1 MDANGNLEFNGNIAN
16 LFSGNA
22 LDDYLP
28 WEHHSPAG
36 PFVNNSN
43 STSDLAAPCYSF
55 QDFPLLQ
62 QITLAILA
70 SLLTSLVAEQPDG
83 ASQLSSTHVEM
94 TVYTE
99 VRNQKITCGPE
110 FYKQIWSPVHN
121 DAMHVDFVF
130 QVPKACF
137 VVEFRVQGLSIQEND
152 RFFLLLRTSGRKQY
166 ISCTAELLGN
176 ASTIRSK
183 GIPMRDHYTIKVGG
197 RKVRK
202 TDPFFHA
209 KGVGIMKLL
218 HYPRNCPFSQS
229 PQKAI
234 HVIASKRIC
243 IRSQQSASR
252 NVH

>member
-1 MDANGNLEFNGNIAN
+1 MHANGNLEFRGNSAK
-16 LFSGNA
+16 LFSDNV
-22 LDDYLP
+22 LDDYLS
-28 WEHHSPAG
+28 WEHHSLPG
-36 PFVNNSN
+36 PFVDNSD
-43 STSDLAAPCYSF
+43 STSAVVAPCYSF
-55 QDFPLLQ
+55 QDFALLQ
-62 QITLAILA
+62 QISLANLA
-70 SLLTSLVAEQPDG
+70 SLLPSLVAEQPDV

-94 TVYTE
+94 IVYTE
-99 VRNQKITCGPE
+99 VRHEKITCGPE
-110 FYKQIWSPVHN
+110 FYNQIWSPVHN

-137 VVEFRVQGLSIQEND
+137 VVEFRVQRLSIQAND
-152 RFFLLLRTSGRKQY
+152 TFALLLRTSGRKQY
-166 ISCTAELLGN
+166 ISCTLELVGN
-176 ASTIRSK
+176 AWTIRSK

-218 HYPRNCPFSQS
+218 HYPRNCP
-229 PQKAI
+229 QKAI